1 MHINHRK
8 GETRAK
14 AQNYRYSD
22 ASRIQACQDASNT
35 ERRREDRRKIIEFL
49 VDMNLNVSTMG

>member
-14 AQNYRYSD
+14 AQNYRYTD
-22 ASRIQACQDASNT
+22 AARIRACQDASNT
-35 ERRREDRRKIIEFL
+35 ERRRDDRKKIIEFL
-49 VDMNLNVSTMG
+49 VTWI